1 MRSGRDSPPA
11 APAYESRS
19 TGTYAR
25 AIPAMLAVLALG
37 AIVAPFAGMF
47 LSTLLH
53 LPLSET
59 GVLGAVRGA
68 LSMAVLA
75 LLFNGPLIAFPGALA
90 YALMLRALP
99 QERLRDRYRNH
110 PWLTSAVLGAGAGA
124 AIGAVTSQMMGVAMD
139 FGAAAPLGGAVSSTL
154 GLSVYV
160 RMLREASV

>member
-68 LSMAVLA
+68 LSLAVLA

-110 PWLTSAVLGAGAGA
+110 PWLTSAVVGAGA
-124 AIGAVTSQMMGVAMD
+124 AIGALTSQMMGVAMD

-160 RMLREASV
+160 RMLRKASV